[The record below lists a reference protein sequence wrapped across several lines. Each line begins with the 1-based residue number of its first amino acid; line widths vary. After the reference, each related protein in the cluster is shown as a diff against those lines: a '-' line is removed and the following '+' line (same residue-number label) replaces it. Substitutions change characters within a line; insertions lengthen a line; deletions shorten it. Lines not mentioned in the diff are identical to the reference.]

1 MSQIEQWKS
10 HFKAMAKGQ
19 TPLNEIHVLN
29 QRGRGLG
36 NSRNGKILYRIS
48 QKGAGP
54 SVISPVVQG
63 IAQAESRLKESQGQH
78 GGQKRKRK
86 RSIKRSSSK
95 VKCRKVSKTR
105 RVRTSS
111 KASTQKRRKFIQ
123 RKRKPKKPSS
133 KRKPKLKRKSPVK
146 RKRIVKRKAD
156 IFG

>member
-36 NSRNGKILYRIS
+36 NSRNGKILYQIS

-54 SVISPVVQG
+54 SVILPVVQG
-63 IAQAESRLKESQGQH
+63 IAQAESHLKEIQGQH
-78 GGQKRKRK
+78 GGQKRK

-95 VKCRKVSKTR
+95 VKHRKVSKIH

-111 KASTQKRRKFIQ
+111 KASTQKKCKFIQ
-123 RKRKPKKPSS
+123 RKRKPKKSS
-133 KRKPKLKRKSPVK
+133 LKRKPKLKRKSPVK
-146 RKRIVKRKAD
+146 RKRIVKCKTD
-156 IFG
+156 IYG

>member
-19 TPLNEIHVLN
+19 TPLNEIHVLH
-29 QRGRGLG
+29 QRGKGLG

-78 GGQKRKRK
+78 GGQKRKR
-86 RSIKRSSSK
+86 SIKRSAPK
-95 VKCRKVSKTR
+95 VKRRRVSKTCR
-105 RVRTSS
+105 ARISS

-123 RKRKPKKPSS
+123 RKRKPKKPSL

-146 RKRIVKRKAD
+146 RKRIVKHKTD

>member
-1 MSQIEQWKS
+1 
-10 HFKAMAKGQ
+10 MAKGQ
-19 TPLNEIHVLN
+19 TPLNEIHLLN

-54 SVISPVVQG
+54 SVISPVVQD
-63 IAQAESRLKESQGQH
+63 IAQAESHLKESQGQH
-78 GGQKRKRK
+78 GGQKRK

-95 VKCRKVSKTR
+95 VKCRRVFKTH

-111 KASTQKRRKFIQ
+111 KASTQKQCKFIQ
-123 RKRKPKKPSS
+123 RKRKLKKPSL

-146 RKRIVKRKAD
+146 RKRIVKRKTD

>member
-10 HFKAMAKGQ
+10 HLKAMAKGQ
-19 TPLNEIHVLN
+19 TLLNEIHVLN

-48 QKGAGP
+48 QKVAGP
-54 SVISPVVQG
+54 SVLSPVVQA
-63 IAQAESRLKESQGQH
+63 IAQAESHLKESQGQH
-78 GGQKRKRK
+78 GGQKRKR
-86 RSIKRSSSK
+86 SIKRSASK
-95 VKCRKVSKTR
+95 VKCRRVSKTCR
-105 RVRTSS
+105 ARISS

-123 RKRKPKKPSS
+123 RKRKPKKPSL

-146 RKRIVKRKAD
+146 RKRIVKRKTD

>member
-36 NSRNGKILYRIS
+36 NSRNGKILYQIS

-54 SVISPVVQG
+54 SVISLVVQG
-63 IAQAESRLKESQGQH
+63 IAQAESHLKESQGQH
-78 GGQKRKRK
+78 RDQKRK
-86 RSIKRSSSK
+86 RSIKRSASK
-95 VKCRKVSKTR
+95 VKCRRVSKTCR
-105 RVRTSS
+105 ARISS

-123 RKRKPKKPSS
+123 RKRKPKKPSL

-146 RKRIVKRKAD
+146 RKRIVKHKTD